1 MNSTK
6 RGFLKAGAILGIIA
20 AAFSILS
27 GLGMFSVDGVVTE
40 DIIKEIYSTETGY
53 KLTETNEGY
62 TIEFT
67 EDGETVT
74 ITSEQIQ
81 NVLEIAKVVMIVLG
95 VIIIGVSVAM
105 LVISILIL
113 KRLKNR
119 TVHKGLIIT
128 LLVLGALMSSLLIVG
143 FMIVALCIKDKV
155 ATLENIEEIAKEN
168 QNTME

>member
-20 AAFSILS
+20 ASFSILS

-105 LVISILIL
+105 LTISILIL

-128 LLVLGALMSSLLIVG
+128 LLVLGALMSSVLIVG
-143 FMIVALCIKDKV
+143 FMIAALCIKDKV
-155 ATLENIEEIAKEN
+155 ATLSNIEEIAQEN

>member
-1 MNSTK
+1 MNTTK

-40 DIIKEIYSTETGY
+40 DIIKEIYSTEMGY

-105 LVISILIL
+105 LTISILIL